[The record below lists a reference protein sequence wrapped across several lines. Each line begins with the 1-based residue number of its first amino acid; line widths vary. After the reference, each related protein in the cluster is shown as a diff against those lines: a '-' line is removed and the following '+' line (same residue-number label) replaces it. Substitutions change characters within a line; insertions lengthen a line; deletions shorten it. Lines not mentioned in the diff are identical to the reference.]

1 MFRTIGRRRSSNASV
16 WIRRT
21 AYALACLLV
30 VAMHTS
36 AGRAQGGAEPFAPI
50 EEFKRR
56 VDEFK
61 NAAPDLQKRLEQG
74 AKTIDS
80 LTEKDIDK
88 ARREIEE
95 LRAVVGQLLGRVS
108 DNSELAKL
116 GDNVLSHAREKKKL
130 LERDARFKVEERDY
144 LIELWNRILGETER
158 AAADLDNA
166 RREFSEVL
174 QTLQTRQDFIDE
186 VLQASRAIDAVKI
199 MRKLA
204 EDIREASRKLRTL
217 LEGIK
222 APGV

>member
-1 MFRTIGRRRSSNASV
+1 MLRAAR
-16 WIRRT
+16 
-21 AYALACLLV
+21 ALACLLI
-30 VAMHTS
+30 VAMPLSGT
-36 AGRAQGGAEPFAPI
+36 RAQNGADAFAPI

-56 VDEFK
+56 VEEFK
-61 NAAPDLQKRLEQG
+61 STAPDLQKRLEQG

-80 LTEKDIDK
+80 LTEQDVEK
-88 ARREIEE
+88 ARKEIEE

-108 DNSELAKL
+108 DNSELARL
-116 GDNVLSHAREKKKL
+116 GDNILGHAREKKRS
-130 LERDARFKVEERDY
+130 LERDARFKPEERDY

-158 AAADLDNA
+158 AAADLDSA
-166 RREFSEVL
+166 RREFVEVL

-204 EDIREASRKLRTL
+204 ADIREASRKLRTL
-217 LEGIK
+217 LDGIK